1 MRKKFFHIVGLY
13 ERACGDGLSPEEREE
28 WERLMEVE
36 RWRCLW
42 EELKSGALAKEG
54 MASKGRFSAEEG
66 FREFRRRT
74 YGRARRR
81 RIWLCSGIG
90 AVAALLVVVLNVAFG
105 WWSQLNSEREWKP
118 YTVASLDGIYAEQ
131 HQATLVLASGKRVMV
146 TGEDAAEGMRE
157 VTDEGGARVHV
168 GNGGVDYTRTGEDG
182 GEGKTGEEE
191 VVYNELIVPMGGECF
206 VVLEDSSRVWM
217 NAGSRLRYPSRF
229 TGEERGVE
237 LEGEAYFEVE
247 HEEGRP
253 FRVEVGGELVE
264 VLGTAFDVKAY
275 PGERRYTTLVSGRVK
290 VRSDEGEEVV
300 LAPGEQRVADENGWR
315 VETVDVEKVTSWR
328 MGMFVLEDQTL
339 EEVMDQ
345 LGRWYSF
352 TVFYRNEGL
361 KEVVFKGK
369 VPRYTTFEEIL
380 RVLEKTGGI
389 HFGVEGSTVTVYN

>member
-81 RIWLCSGIG
+81 RIWLYSGIG

-146 TGEDAAEGMRE
+146 TGEDAADGMRE

-168 GNGGVDYTRTGEDG
+168 GNGGVDYTRAGEAG
-182 GEGKTGEEE
+182 GEGKPGEEE

-247 HEEGRP
+247 HGERPFVVHTMRGDVRVLGTSFGVRVYEGEVARTTLVEGRVAFRGERDSVVLQP
-253 FRVEVGGELVE
+253 GEQAVVEETGRVRKQRVEV
-264 VLGTAFDVKAY
+264 
-275 PGERRYTTLVSGRVK
+275 
-290 VRSDEGEEVV
+290 DEY
-300 LAPGEQRVADENGWR
+300 VAWR
-315 VETVDVEKVTSWR
+315 T
-328 MGMFVLEDQTL
+328 GMFVFDQRPLQDIARDLE
-339 EEVMDQ
+339 
-345 LGRWYSF
+345 RWYEVRIIF
-352 TVFYRNEGL
+352 MNEGL
-361 KEVVFKGK
+361 KHLPFTGHLQ
-369 VPRYTTFEEIL
+369 RYDCIETFLDLLEETGELTYEETGRTIYL
-380 RVLEKTGGI
+380 REK
-389 HFGVEGSTVTVYN
+389 